1 MAESASSVER
11 KSANTLSGSSVVAG
25 FDEGIFVARYRDGEE
40 SVVDILFRLFCAPLV
55 QTMRANSKA
64 AMVRWRLVVVF
75 ECCVF

>member
-40 SVVDILFRLFCAPLV
+40 SVVDILFRLFAHL
-55 QTMRANSKA
+55 
-64 AMVRWRLVVVF
+64 
-75 ECCVF
+75 